1 MQVGGWSVEATRP
14 TQPAVVVVSL
24 VPVPGR
30 VRLRRSAG
38 IAMQP
43 AARVPTVPSVLW
55 DHDHYVRYKQSAT
68 TDLKRWKEDLRREI
82 EGMCCIGASQ
92 SGGA

>member
-1 MQVGGWSVEATRP
+1 
-14 TQPAVVVVSL
+14 
-24 VPVPGR
+24 
-30 VRLRRSAG
+30 
-38 IAMQP
+38 MQP

-82 EGMCCIGASQ
+82 EGMRFGSVRTRRRASV
-92 SGGA
+92 